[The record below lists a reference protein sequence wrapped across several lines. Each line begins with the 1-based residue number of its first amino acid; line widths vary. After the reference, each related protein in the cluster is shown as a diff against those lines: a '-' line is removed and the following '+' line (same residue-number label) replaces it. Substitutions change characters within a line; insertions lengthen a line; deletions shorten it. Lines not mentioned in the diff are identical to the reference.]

1 MRIRVLFDNVPGDAR
16 LETSWGY
23 SALVET
29 EGGRLLFDTGAD
41 GPILLGNMKALGIEP
56 AGIEEVAISHG
67 DWDHTGGLAA
77 LLEAGA
83 RPRLFLP
90 PCLVETVGRETAGR
104 AEIVAAEPGME
115 IIKGIFSTGEM
126 IAPADPKKRIEQS
139 LILDTGEGI
148 VVLTGCAHPGIVA
161 IAERALELRGGP
173 LLMVMGGFHLLHDDS
188 ETIKSV
194 VGRLRQ
200 LGLKRAA
207 PSHCTGDEAM
217 AVFAREFGDD
227 FLAAGLGLSVE
238 I

>member
-1 MRIRVLFDNVPGDAR
+1 MKITVLFDNVPGDTR
-16 LETSWGY
+16 LEPSWGY

-41 GPILLGNMKALGIEP
+41 GPILLGNMEALGIDP
-56 AGIEEVAISHG
+56 AGIEDVAISHG

-77 LLEAGA
+77 LLKAGA
-83 RPRLFLP
+83 RPRVVLP
-90 PCLVETVGRETAGR
+90 PCLMETLGREIDGR

-115 IIKGIFSTGEM
+115 IIEGVFSTGEM
-126 IAPADPKKRIEQS
+126 FAPGDPERIEQS

-161 IAERALELRGGP
+161 IAERALELRRGP
-173 LLMVMGGFHLLHDDS
+173 LLMIMGGFHLLHDDS
-188 ETIKSV
+188 ETIESV

-200 LGLKRAA
+200 LGVRRAA
-207 PSHCTGDEAM
+207 PSHCTGDEAI

-227 FLAAGLGLSVE
+227 YLASGLGLSVE
-238 I
+238 T